1 MAPLRLPSVPWD
13 KINLMEIV
21 LPAPFSY
28 PQRFSIPETSDT
40 PKASLTKILST
51 VSWKVF
57 DGELLYSPS
66 PRPTLTSNNLFV
78 IRNLLKHRGVPLRS
92 VSLLRNKHFWSTVV
106 TPRPFLSL
114 FFSIW
119 KTFWNTEGFL
129 YEIFWYCETKKFYG
143 ESWYPS
149 RFYAWKI
156 SMLDLF
162 SNEEVFPNEM
172 CRYCEAKKLTR
183 ILMPTPFLFLKVFR
197 YQKFSE
203 TQKVSLTKAFLTV
216 KQNRFT

>member
-114 FFSIW
+114 FFFHLENFL
-119 KTFWNTEGFL
+119 KHGRVPLRNLLVLWN
-129 YEIFWYCETKKFYG
+129 KKVL
-143 ESWYPS
+143 
-149 RFYAWKI
+149 R
-156 SMLDLF
+156 
-162 SNEEVFPNEM
+162 
-172 CRYCEAKKLTR
+172 R
-183 ILMPTPFLFLKVFR
+183 IVIPLPFLCMKNFDARFVLKRGSVP
-197 YQKFSE
+197 QWNVSVLWGEKTDEDPDAHPLSFS
-203 TQKVSLTKAFLTV
+203 
-216 KQNRFT
+216 